1 MEDRLLWENVWQGG
15 RGFLLLV
22 ISCALYAGLL
32 FMTEGKAR
40 FLLPFLLFFPAME
53 DRRTGYISDGWS
65 ALLLL
70 CGLLTSY
77 EAGMIYFGILSASL
91 AGGVFFVLRLASG
104 GGAGEGDIFLAAAI
118 ASWLSPVGTL
128 GFLWAAS
135 ASCALF
141 SLPLL
146 ISGRRSLD
154 DGIRFAPFLAAGGIA
169 AFFFEE
175 TGLTLLAAS
184 WLCSR

>member
-1 MEDRLLWENVWQGG
+1 MRSGVEDRLLWENVWQGG

-91 AGGVFFVLRLASG
+91 AGGVFFVLRPAEAQAREIYSSPLRLHPGFRRWERSVFSG
-104 GGAGEGDIFLAAAI
+104 PHRHHARSF
-118 ASWLSPVGTL
+118 P
-128 GFLWAAS
+128 
-135 ASCALF
+135 CLF
-141 SLPLL
+141 
-146 ISGRRSLD
+146 
-154 DGIRFAPFLAAGGIA
+154 
-169 AFFFEE
+169 
-175 TGLTLLAAS
+175 
-184 WLCSR
+184 

>member
-1 MEDRLLWENVWQGG
+1 MRSGVEDRLLWENVWQGG

-77 EAGMIYFGILSASL
+77 EAGMIYFGILSAEAQAREIYSSP
-91 AGGVFFVLRLASG
+91 LRLHPGFRRWERSVSSG
-104 GGAGEGDIFLAAAI
+104 PHRHHARSF
-118 ASWLSPVGTL
+118 P
-128 GFLWAAS
+128 
-135 ASCALF
+135 CLF
-141 SLPLL
+141 
-146 ISGRRSLD
+146 
-154 DGIRFAPFLAAGGIA
+154 
-169 AFFFEE
+169 
-175 TGLTLLAAS
+175 
-184 WLCSR
+184 

>member
-77 EAGMIYFGILSASL
+77 EAGMIYGIAGRRCFLRAAPGVRRRRRRGRYIPL
-91 AGGVFFVLRLASG
+91 RCDCILAFAGGNARF
-104 GGAGEGDIFLAAAI
+104 
-118 ASWLSPVGTL
+118 PL
-128 GFLWAAS
+128 GRIGIMR
-135 ASCALF
+135 ALF
-141 SLPLL
+141 P
-146 ISGRRSLD
+146 
-154 DGIRFAPFLAAGGIA
+154 
-169 AFFFEE
+169 
-175 TGLTLLAAS
+175 AS
-184 WLCSR
+184 FDFRKEVA

>member
-1 MEDRLLWENVWQGG
+1 MRSGVEDRLLWENVWQGG

-32 FMTEGKAR
+32 FMTEGKAH

-77 EAGMIYFGILSASL
+77 EAGMIYFGILSAS
-91 AGGVFFVLRLASG
+91 
-104 GGAGEGDIFLAAAI
+104 
-118 ASWLSPVGTL
+118 
-128 GFLWAAS
+128 
-135 ASCALF
+135 
-141 SLPLL
+141 
-146 ISGRRSLD
+146 
-154 DGIRFAPFLAAGGIA
+154 
-169 AFFFEE
+169 
-175 TGLTLLAAS
+175 

>member
-1 MEDRLLWENVWQGG
+1 MRSGVEDRLLWENVWQGG

-77 EAGMIYFGILSASL
+77 EAREIYSSP
-91 AGGVFFVLRLASG
+91 LRLHPGFRRWERSVSSG
-104 GGAGEGDIFLAAAI
+104 PHRHHARSF
-118 ASWLSPVGTL
+118 P
-128 GFLWAAS
+128 
-135 ASCALF
+135 CLF
-141 SLPLL
+141 
-146 ISGRRSLD
+146 
-154 DGIRFAPFLAAGGIA
+154 
-169 AFFFEE
+169 
-175 TGLTLLAAS
+175 
-184 WLCSR
+184 

>member
-1 MEDRLLWENVWQGG
+1 MRSGVEDRLLWENVWQGG

-32 FMTEGKAR
+32 FMTEGKAH

-77 EAGMIYFGILSASL
+77 EAGMIYFGIL
-91 AGGVFFVLRLASG
+91 
-104 GGAGEGDIFLAAAI
+104 
-118 ASWLSPVGTL
+118 
-128 GFLWAAS
+128 S

>member
-1 MEDRLLWENVWQGG
+1 MRSGVEDRLLWENVWQGG

-104 GGAGEGDIFLAAAI
+104 GGAGEGDI
-118 ASWLSPVGTL
+118 
-128 GFLWAAS
+128 
-135 ASCALF
+135 
-141 SLPLL
+141 
-146 ISGRRSLD
+146 
-154 DGIRFAPFLAAGGIA
+154 
-169 AFFFEE
+169 
-175 TGLTLLAAS
+175 
-184 WLCSR
+184 

>member
-1 MEDRLLWENVWQGG
+1 MRSGVEDRLLWENVWQGG

-77 EAGMIYFGILSASL
+77 EAGMIYLVSFRHCWPA
-91 AGGVFFVLRLASG
+91 VFSSCCAWRPAEARAREIYSSPLRLHPGFRRWERSVSSG
-104 GGAGEGDIFLAAAI
+104 PHRHHARSF
-118 ASWLSPVGTL
+118 P
-128 GFLWAAS
+128 
-135 ASCALF
+135 CLF
-141 SLPLL
+141 
-146 ISGRRSLD
+146 
-154 DGIRFAPFLAAGGIA
+154 
-169 AFFFEE
+169 
-175 TGLTLLAAS
+175 
-184 WLCSR
+184 

>member
-1 MEDRLLWENVWQGG
+1 MRSGGEDRLLWENVWQGG

-40 FLLPFLLFFPAME
+40 FLLPFLLFFPALE

-77 EAGMIYFGILSASL
+77 EAGMIYFAMLSFQRRLRAAFSL
-91 AGGVFFVLRLASG
+91 CFAWRPAEARGREIYFWPLRLH
-104 GGAGEGDIFLAAAI
+104 
-118 ASWLSPVGTL
+118 P
-128 GFLWAAS
+128 GFLRWERS
-135 ASCALF
+135 VS
-141 SLPLL
+141 
-146 ISGRRSLD
+146 SGRRRLRARSFPCL
-154 DGIRFAPFLAAGGIA
+154 F
-169 AFFFEE
+169 
-175 TGLTLLAAS
+175 
-184 WLCSR
+184 